1 MWPKQK
7 LSWFT
12 VSCPTLLFSAD
23 PELSSFLFFFFLFHR
38 SFFFHSIQ
46 NYIYITFKYNNNKK
60 TIKIL
65 PYLSY
70 FCSPW
75 NLKPTYCLFWVVH
88 CYRWFALTVQS
99 IQKCNFFFKIT
110 PAFVLFLKLLDI
122 LDSDL
127 RKEKPPVFTPVSV
140 LIDDVILFPNL
151 TWNQANQN
159 TLKELYLLL
168 KTQSVQR

>member
-1 MWPKQK
+1 MICTDGP
-7 LSWFT
+7 
-12 VSCPTLLFSAD
+12 
-23 PELSSFLFFFFLFHR
+23 
-38 SFFFHSIQ
+38 
-46 NYIYITFKYNNNKK
+46 IYTK
-60 TIKIL
+60 
-65 PYLSY
+65 
-70 FCSPW
+70 
-75 NLKPTYCLFWVVH
+75 
-88 CYRWFALTVQS
+88 VQL
-99 IQKCNFFFKIT
+99 FFKIT